1 MQTTL
6 ESSIIFSGVG
16 LHSGKS
22 VSLSIKPASENHG
35 ILFKRKD
42 IEIGNPIVRARW
54 DYVSKTT
61 LCTRVTN
68 EDGTTISTIEHL
80 MAALAGC
87 GVSNALIEIDSEE
100 VPILDGSA
108 APFVKGI
115 LETGLKIIS
124 SSSRIIKITR
134 PVMFENQFGWARL
147 SPFKRPEMEYF
158 IEFDDLVIGKQSKIL
173 NMSNGSFVKELC
185 SSRTFCSNKDV
196 ETMRRN
202 GLALG
207 GNYSN
212 AVVVDGDK
220 VLSPG
225 GMRYQDEAV
234 RHKMLDAF
242 GDLALAGAPILG
254 KYEGHK
260 AGHFITNSLLRKL
273 FSKPDC
279 YVVENCCEDVF
290 NLLPGSG
297 VNLDEFTAVA

>member
-6 ESSIIFSGVG
+6 ESSITFSGVG

-22 VSLSIKPASENHG
+22 VSLTIKPASKNNG

-42 IEIGNPIVRARW
+42 IEIGNPFVRARW
-54 DYVSKTT
+54 DYVSETT

-68 EDGTTISTIEHL
+68 EDGTAISTIEHL

-115 LETGLKIIS
+115 LETGLKIVS
-124 SSSRIIKITR
+124 SASRVIKITR
-134 PVMFENQFGWARL
+134 PVIFENQFGWARL
-147 SPFKRPEMEYF
+147 SPFERPEMEYF
-158 IEFDDLVIGKQSKIL
+158 IDFDDLVIGKQSKIL

-196 ETMRRN
+196 ETMQRN

-207 GNYSN
+207 GTYSN

-260 AGHFITNSLLRKL
+260 AGHFITNSLLHKL

-290 NLLPGSG
+290 NVLPGSG

>member
-1 MQTTL
+1 LQTTL
-6 ESSIIFSGVG
+6 ESSITFSGKG
-16 LHSGKS
+16 LHSARP
-22 VSLSIKPASENHG
+22 VTICIKPVSKNHG
-35 ILFKRKD
+35 ILFKRTD

-54 DYVSKTT
+54 DYVSETT
-61 LCTRVTN
+61 LCTRVRN
-68 EDGTTISTIEHL
+68 EDGTTVSTIEHL

-87 GVSNALIEIDSEE
+87 GVSNALIELDSEE

-108 APFVKGI
+108 APFVKGF
-115 LETGLKIIS
+115 LEMGLKIIS
-124 SSSRIIKITR
+124 SSSRIIRITR
-134 PVMFENQFGWARL
+134 PVIFRNQFGWARL
-147 SPFKRPEMEYF
+147 SPYQRPEMEYF

-196 ETMRRN
+196 ENMRKN

-212 AVVVDGDK
+212 AVVVDGNK

-225 GMRYQDEAV
+225 GMRYKDEAV

-279 YVVENCCEDVF
+279 YVVENCCTDVF
-290 NLLPGSG
+290 NVLPGSG